1 MGSRHFSFAISV
13 NILSLQFSEEVEG
26 EVLLLGSIG
35 GGAVVGLFVAE
46 VEHQLAG
53 IGRVLRV
60 EPVVATTAC
69 ALDERLGRFAVA

>member
-1 MGSRHFSFAISV
+1 MP
-13 NILSLQFSEEVEG
+13 LQLSEEVEG
-26 EVLLLGSIG
+26 EVLLLGSFG
-35 GGAVVGLFVAE
+35 GGVVVGLFVAE

-60 EPVVATTAC
+60 EPVVAATAC

>member
-13 NILSLQFSEEVEG
+13 NILSLQLSEEVEG
-26 EVLLLGSIG
+26 EVLLLGSFG
-35 GGAVVGLFVAE
+35 GYFGLFVTE